1 MTIEIRK
8 PQNNELEQSNILNWA
23 VWECDVSTFDWTYAD
38 RETCFLLE
46 GEVTVVTDTETVSFG
61 AGDIVV
67 FPAGLSCTWKVSRA
81 VKKHFQFG

>member
-67 FPAGLSCTWKVSRA
+67 FPAGLSCTWKVTRA